1 MIHVQRH
8 PLLVAVPGAAL
19 ALLLAACGRGTAQA
33 AAPAPSV
40 DVAEVIGRQVTE
52 WQSYSG
58 RLQAVERVDVR
69 AQVPGMITKVYF
81 RDGQQ
86 VKKGDPLFLIDP
98 RPYQAAVDRA
108 TAQVAAARARAA
120 FTSADDARA
129 GKLLAANAISRR
141 DYDDRHNAAISA
153 AADVKAAE
161 AALEQ
166 ARVDLGY
173 TTISAPVD
181 GKVSRAERTVGN
193 IVAAGYGSPSL
204 TTLVSIS
211 PIYADFDVD
220 EQTYLRYL
228 GATGG
233 REVPV
238 RLGLANE
245 SGAPRTG
252 KVASVDNQLD
262 NATGTIRVR
271 ASFPNPDGAL
281 VPGLFA
287 RVVVGA
293 SQPHAAVLVDD
304 RAIATD
310 QAKKYVL
317 VVDGKM
323 AAQYREVTL
332 GGLVDGLRVISGG
345 LKPGE
350 RIIVNGLQR
359 VHPGEAVQVKVVP
372 MTGEN
377 DPVASR

>member
-1 MIHVQRH
+1 
-8 PLLVAVPGAAL
+8 
-19 ALLLAACGRGTAQA
+19 
-33 AAPAPSV
+33 V
-40 DVAEVIGRQVTE
+40 DVAEVIGRQVSE
-52 WQSYSG
+52 WQTYSG
-58 RLQAVERVDVR
+58 RLQAVNSVDIR

-81 RDGQQ
+81 RDGQL

-98 RPYQAAVDRA
+98 RPYQAAVNRA
-108 TAQVAAARARAA
+108 AAQLAAARARAT
-120 FTSADDARA
+120 FTNADYARA
-129 GKLLAANAISRR
+129 QKLLAGNAISRR
-141 DYDDRHNAAISA
+141 DFDDRFNASLSA
-153 AADVKAAE
+153 SADVKAAE

-166 ARVDLGY
+166 AKVDLGY
-173 TTISAPVD
+173 TMIDAPVD
-181 GKVSRAERTVGN
+181 GRVSRAERTVGN
-193 IVAAGYGSPSL
+193 IVAAGYSSPSL

-228 GATGG
+228 RTTGE
-233 REVPV
+233 REVQV

-245 SGAPRTG
+245 ADTPRLG

-271 ASFPNPDGAL
+271 ASFPNDDGLL

-287 RVVVGA
+287 RVSVGA
-293 SQPHAAVLVDD
+293 ALPHPAVLVDD
-304 RAIATD
+304 RAISTD

-317 VVDGKM
+317 VVDEKKT
-323 AAQYREVTL
+323 AQYREVTL
-332 GGLVDGLRVISGG
+332 GGLVDGFRVVSTG

-359 VHPGEAVQVKVVP
+359 VHPGEPVQEKVVP

-377 DPVASR
+377 ETP